1 VAIFLGL
8 DASTQSL
15 TAILVEVSARTPR
28 VVFERT
34 FTYDAELP
42 QYGTVKGVLR
52 GSDPAVVVSP
62 PLMWADALDRMI
74 AALVAERPGEMARL
88 AAVSG
93 SAQQH
98 GSVYLNA
105 GAASAIASLDPRAP
119 LVGQLAGVFSR
130 PVSPVWMDS
139 STTAEC
145 REITA
150 AVGGD
155 AVMAQRTGSRAF
167 ERFAGPQIRKFFKH
181 EPDAYARTARIHLI
195 SSFLA
200 TLLSGADAAVDAGDG
215 SGMSLL
221 DLTARAWWPAAL
233 AATAPG
239 LGEKLPAVAASSA
252 VVGSLGPYWRER
264 YGLPAARVIA
274 WSGDNTCSMIGTGL
288 VAEGHL
294 TISLGTSDTIFGLM
308 REPRVSASGIGHVF
322 GAPTGDFM
330 GITVFKNGSLARE
343 RIRDAYGLN
352 WAGFSAALR
361 ATPPGNAGALM
372 LPWFDPE
379 ITPHVEHPGV
389 RRLHLGDDDGPRNV
403 RAVVEGQMMAMA
415 NHSRWM
421 GVDISTI
428 HATGGAAG
436 NRDVLQ
442 VMADVFNADVYQF
455 AVRNSACLGAALR
468 AWHADQLASGE
479 PLPWTNIVA
488 GIAEPRP
495 DTRVRPAPANVPMYA
510 ELRNRYAEFEKDHL
524 MPA

>member
-1 VAIFLGL
+1 MYLGL

-15 TAILVEVSARTPR
+15 TAILIEVAAGTPR

-34 FTYDAELP
+34 FTYDQALP
-42 QYGTVKGVLR
+42 HYGTTKGVLR

-62 PLMWADALDRMI
+62 PLMWAEALDHMM
-74 AALVAERPGEMARL
+74 ATLVTERPREMARL

-98 GSVYLNA
+98 GSVYLNER
-105 GAASAIASLDPRAP
+105 AASRVASLDPRVP
-119 LVGQLAGVFSR
+119 LAGQLAGAFSR

-139 STTAEC
+139 STTEEC

-155 AVMAQRTGSRAF
+155 DVMARHTGSRAF
-167 ERFAGPQIRKFFKH
+167 ERFAGPQIRRFFKR
-181 EPDAYARTARIHLI
+181 EPEAYARTARIHLI

-200 TLLSGADAAVDAGDG
+200 TLLAGADAPVDAGDG

-221 DLTARAWWPAAL
+221 ELTERAWWPAAL
-233 AATAPG
+233 DATAPG
-239 LGEKLPAVAASSA
+239 LGAKLPAVAASSA
-252 VVGSLGPYWRER
+252 IVGTLGRYWRQR
-264 YGLPAARVIA
+264 YGLPAARVVA
-274 WSGDNTCSMIGTGL
+274 WSGDNTCSLIGTGL
-288 VAEGHL
+288 VSEGRL

-343 RIRDAYGLN
+343 RVRDAYGMN

-361 ATPPGNAGALM
+361 STPPGNGGALM

-379 ITPHVEHPGV
+379 ITPHVDQPGV
-389 RRLHLGDDDGPRNV
+389 RRLHLREDDAAGNV

-415 NHSRWM
+415 NHARWM
-421 GVDISTI
+421 GVDIRTI

-442 VMADVFNADVYQF
+442 VMADVFDADVYQF

-468 AWHADQLASGE
+468 AWHADALASGH
-479 PLPWTNIVA
+479 PLPWTEIVS
-488 GIAEPRP
+488 GVAEPRAE
-495 DTRVRPAPANVPMYA
+495 TRVRPVPANVEVYRALRKAYA
-510 ELRNRYAEFEKDHL
+510 AFEEGRASL
-524 MPA
+524 A

>member
-1 VAIFLGL
+1 VSIYLGL

-15 TAILVEVSARTPR
+15 TAILIDVTAHAPR
-28 VVFERT
+28 VVFEHT

-42 QYGTVKGVLR
+42 HYGTTHGVLR
-52 GSDPAVVVSP
+52 GADPAEVVSP
-62 PLMWADALDRMI
+62 PLMWAEALDHMM
-74 AALVAERPGEMARL
+74 ATLVERRPAEMARL

-105 GAASAIASLDPRAP
+105 GAASTIASLDARAP
-119 LVGQLAGVFSR
+119 LAGQLAGAFSR
-130 PVSPVWMDS
+130 PLSPVWMDS

-155 AVMAQRTGSRAF
+155 AIMAQRTGSRAF

-181 EPDAYARTARIHLI
+181 EPDAYGRTARIHLI

-200 TLLSGADAAVDAGDG
+200 ALLSGADAAVDAGDG

-233 AATAPG
+233 AATAPR
-239 LGEKLPAVAASSA
+239 LAEKLPPVAASSA
-252 VVGSLGPYWRER
+252 VVGSLGRYWRER

-274 WSGDNTCSMIGTGL
+274 WSGDNTCSMIGTGT
-288 VAEGHL
+288 VAEGQL

-343 RIRDAYGLN
+343 RIRDTFGLN

-361 ATPPGNAGALM
+361 STPPGNGGALM

-389 RRLHLGDDDGPRNV
+389 RHLNLSDADGPRNV

-468 AWHADQLASGE
+468 AWHADQLASGD
-479 PLPWTNIVA
+479 PLPWTHIVK

-495 DTRVRPAPANVPMYA
+495 ETRVRSTPASVAIYA
-510 ELRNRYAEFEKDHL
+510 ALRQRYADFERSAL
-524 MPA
+524 GS